1 MTPAAAPRP
10 EPSAATTDT
19 TPTIRIDAGV
29 DQLAGVRAFV
39 RTQVAAAGGDDEMMT
54 DLVQAVDEL
63 VCNIVEHGY
72 AGRPGSIEIAF
83 IATPGD
89 IGFRIRDDAPPFDP
103 TSVPEPPL
111 DQPLGQR
118 RLGGMGV
125 HLARAL
131 TDGFAHRILPA
142 GGNEVTV
149 RKRRRSST
157 GSSTGEASDGHHDRA
172 TER

>member
-1 MTPAAAPRP
+1 MTRTTPSPPAAI
-10 EPSAATTDT
+10 
-19 TPTIRIDAGV
+19 TIEAGV

-39 RTQVAAAGGDDEMMT
+39 RTQVAAAGGNDELT
-54 DLVQAVDEL
+54 ADLVQAVDEL
-63 VCNIVEHGY
+63 VCNVVEHGY
-72 AGRPGSIEIAF
+72 AGRPGSIEVTF
-83 IATPGD
+83 IETPGE

-111 DQPLGQR
+111 DQPLSQR

-131 TDGFAHRILPA
+131 TDGFDHRILPT

-149 RKRRRSST
+149 RKRRRPST

>member
-1 MTPAAAPRP
+1 MSDP
-10 EPSAATTDT
+10 TTNDSP
-19 TPTIRIDAGV
+19 PTITIVAGV
-29 DQLAGVRAFV
+29 DQLASVRAFV
-39 RTQVAAAGGDDEMMT
+39 REHVAAEGGHGEVMA

-63 VCNIVEHGY
+63 VCNIITHGY
-72 AGRPGSIEIAF
+72 AGRPGSVEIAF
-83 IATPGD
+83 IETPEE

-103 TSVPEPPL
+103 RSVPEPVL

-131 TDGFAHRILPA
+131 TDGFDHRILPT

-149 RKRRRSST
+149 SKRRRRLST
-157 GSSTGEASDGHHDRA
+157 GDATDGHHDRP
-172 TER
+172 TEQ